1 MSGKVIGSFN
11 LPTPKPHT
19 TNVISKVRGEGQ
31 TDAAIIAEV
40 IADGSYV
47 LAAGDMLT
55 ILDMKD
61 ESIVGEVAY
70 AYDGTEFKPL
80 NYALDASKVYF
91 TSDITC
97 AGQYTA
103 VGNVTKSTTGTTTI
117 ASSGKTVMDVFQ
129 TIFTKKLQ
137 PTITKQPSVTGF
149 ALTGAGKVE
158 AGTKVASAVF
168 GTAKLDPGAY
178 TYGPAT
184 GIEAAA
190 FSVDRV
196 ALPADSSA
204 TGVVAAASGT
214 DDNGGVGFIIGDQ
227 GGDGVVSSLAYKC
240 TVTYPEGAVANDNLG
255 GASDPVVKIA
265 AGSKTLTT
273 TAYTPFRKYFYGCKT
288 SQADEVN
295 SAFVRGLTN
304 STGAAAKGTKITI
317 SVPGGATRV
326 VIAYPA
332 TLGDLTAVEDKN
344 AFGTDIKGS
353 FVKSVVAV
361 EGANGYTAIDYK
373 VYVMDSG
380 IALAANTL
388 TATIG

>member
-11 LPTPKPHT
+11 LPTPKPHV
-19 TNVISKVRGEGQ
+19 TNVISKVRTTGQ
-31 TDAAIIAEV
+31 TDEAIIAAV
-40 IADGSYV
+40 VADGSYV
-47 LAAGDMLT
+47 LAAGDVLT
-55 ILDMKD
+55 ILDMNGD
-61 ESIVGEVAY
+61 AIVGEVAY

-91 TSDITC
+91 SEDITC

-103 VGNVTKSTTGTTTI
+103 VGNVTKTTTGTTTI
-117 ASSGKTVMDVFQ
+117 AATGKTVMDVFQ
-129 TIFTKKLQ
+129 SIFTKRLQ
-137 PTITKQPSVTGF
+137 PTITKQPTVTGF
-149 ALTGAGKVE
+149 ALTGAAKVE
-158 AGTKVASAVF
+158 AGTKVTSAVF

-184 GIEAAA
+184 GIEAAS

-196 ALPADSSA
+196 ALPAAMAA
-204 TGVVAAASGT
+204 TAVATAASGT
-214 DDNGGVGFIIGDQ
+214 DDNSGAGFIIGDQ
-227 GGDGVVSSLAYKC
+227 GGDGVVSSLSYKC
-240 TVTYPEGAVANDNLG
+240 TVTYPEGAVALDNLG
-255 GASDPVVKIA
+255 ATSNPEVKIA
-265 AGSKTLTT
+265 AGSAVLTT
-273 TAYTPFRKYFYGCKT
+273 SAYTPFRKYFYGCKT
-288 SQADEVN
+288 GQDETVN
-295 SAFVRGLTN
+295 SAFIRGLTN
-304 STGAAAKGTKITI
+304 STAAAAKGTKITI
-317 SVPGGATRV
+317 TVPDGATRV

-353 FVKSVVAV
+353 FVKSTVAV
-361 EGANGYTAIDYK
+361 EGANAYTAIDYK